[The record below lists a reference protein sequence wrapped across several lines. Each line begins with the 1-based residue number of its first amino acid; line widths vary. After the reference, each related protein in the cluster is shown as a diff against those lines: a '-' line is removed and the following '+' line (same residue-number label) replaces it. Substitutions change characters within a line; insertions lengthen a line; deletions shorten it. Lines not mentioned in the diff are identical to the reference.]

1 MPDVKISG
9 PKIEDVE
16 TKRQLVKEITDA
28 MEKTYKFPRQAYV
41 ITIIENLPENVSIGG
56 VLNIDKKPQ

>member
-1 MPDVKISG
+1 MPDVKIFG
-9 PKIEDVE
+9 PRIEDVE

-28 MEKTYKFPRQAYV
+28 MEKAYKFPRQAYV